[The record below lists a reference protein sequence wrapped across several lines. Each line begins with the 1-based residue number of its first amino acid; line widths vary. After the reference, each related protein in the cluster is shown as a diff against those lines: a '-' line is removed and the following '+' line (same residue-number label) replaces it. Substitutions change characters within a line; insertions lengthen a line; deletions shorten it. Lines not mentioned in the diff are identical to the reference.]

1 MDGPRAPILAS
12 LGQFHRHL
20 AAREEL
26 VAGRARHDEGM
37 DPLPGTAEG
46 VDDMGFRALVV
57 DDEAALADVV
67 ASYLRREHF
76 EVTVCH
82 SGAEALAVARQVD
95 PDVVVLDLG
104 LPGIDGLE
112 VCRQMR
118 TFSDAYVVM
127 LTARDTELD
136 TIVGLSVGADDYIT
150 KPFSPRE
157 LVARIR
163 AMLRRPRTPAPAG
176 ASTDTEAQVPA
187 ARHFGPLSIDTA
199 GRQVFLDNDLIPLT
213 RTEFDILA
221 ALCSRPGV
229 VWTRRQLI
237 DAVWGEPWVGND
249 HLVDV
254 HVGHLRRK
262 LADDPAQPRYVF
274 TVRGV
279 GYRMG
284 GGR

>member
-1 MDGPRAPILAS
+1 MDSISEAP
-12 LGQFHRHL
+12 
-20 AAREEL
+20 
-26 VAGRARHDEGM
+26 
-37 DPLPGTAEG
+37 PGDADRG
-46 VDDMGFRALVV
+46 YRALVV
-57 DDEAALADVV
+57 DDEVPLADVV

-76 EVTVCH
+76 EVIVCH
-82 SGAEALAVARQVD
+82 SGAEALTAAREVD

-104 LPGIDGLE
+104 LPGIDGVE
-112 VCRQMR
+112 VCRQLR

-127 LTARDTELD
+127 LTARDTEMD
-136 TIVGLSVGADDYIT
+136 TIVGLSVGADDYVT

-163 AMLRRPRTPAPAG
+163 AMLRRPRTVGAAAQEVAAPAR
-176 ASTDTEAQVPA
+176 V
-187 ARHFGPLSIDTA
+187 FGRLSIDVA
-199 GRQVFLDNDLIPLT
+199 SRQVFIDGELIALT

-221 ALCSRPGV
+221 ALSSRPGQ
-229 VWTRRQLI
+229 VWSRRQLI
-237 DAVWGEPWVGND
+237 EAVWGEPWVGND

-262 LADDPAQPRYVF
+262 LGDDPTEPRFVF

-284 GGR
+284 SGE